1 MTDPAM
7 SEESE
12 RMVSGSSDVRNTHP
26 ATSEGMEGVAS
37 GSSDVGGGRRGGGS
51 LLRRDRDFRLL
62 WSGETIN
69 RFGSAISGVA
79 IPLIA
84 ISELDA
90 STFEVGLLTAA
101 TWAPWLLIGLPA
113 GAWID
118 RRLRRPLMIGSSLVS
133 LLLLTV
139 VPLAAFADAL
149 SVQLLL
155 AIALLT
161 GAAVVFQTA
170 YTAYLP
176 TLLNPEDHAE
186 GNAKLQGS
194 ASAAQIAGLGCGGLI
209 VQFAGATNALFV
221 DAATFAL
228 AACCLTA
235 IRFRERR
242 TATSRQPGAIRE
254 GIRLVAQDVW
264 LRTLTIFGATS
275 NLALMGYQ
283 AIIVV
288 FLVRTVG
295 LTSGTVGVLVAAAAS
310 GGVVGAF
317 VGRRLAKRFGTARA
331 LLLCELGLPTLAL
344 LIPLAQLSETLY
356 VIGAFGVGVGVV
368 GGNVV
373 KSTFLQSY
381 CPPDLLGRLSATAS
395 FVNYGTIPLGA
406 LLGGALASVLGIEA
420 ALWITTAGV
429 PLAGLVLSP
438 IRLRRDLPT
447 GQMSRNVSIC
457 APNELSRSASSS

>member
-1 MTDPAM
+1 M
-7 SEESE
+7 
-12 RMVSGSSDVRNTHP
+12 
-26 ATSEGMEGVAS
+26 
-37 GSSDVGGGRRGGGS
+37 S
-51 LLRRDRDFRLL
+51 LLRTHRDFRLL
-62 WSGETIN
+62 WTGETIN
-69 RFGSAISGVA
+69 RFGSAISTVA

-84 ISELDA
+84 LSELDA

-101 TWAPWLLIGLPA
+101 AWGPWLLIGLPV

-118 RRLRRPLMIGSSLVS
+118 RRLRRPLMVGSSLVS
-133 LLLLTV
+133 LLLLAA
-139 VPLAAFADAL
+139 VPVAALAGL
-149 SVQLLL
+149 LTIQLLL

-161 GAAVVFQTA
+161 GAASVVFQTA
-170 YTAYLP
+170 YTTYLP
-176 TLLNPEDHAE
+176 TLLDPKDHAE

-242 TATSRQPGAIRE
+242 TATARQPGEIRE
-254 GIRLVAQDVW
+254 GIRLVTQDVW

-295 LTSGTVGVLVAAAAS
+295 LTPGTVGVLVAAAAS

-331 LLLCELGLPTLAL
+331 LLMCELGLPTLAL
-344 LIPLAQLSETLY
+344 LIPLAQLSEALY

-373 KSTFLQSY
+373 KSTFIQSY
-381 CPPDLLGRLSATAS
+381 CPPDLLGRLTATTS

-406 LLGGALASVLGIEA
+406 VLGGALASALGIEA

-429 PLAGLVLSP
+429 PLAGLVLLFSP
-438 IRLRRDLPT
+438 IRGRRDLPNHRPADS
-447 GQMSRNVSIC
+447 SRTRMDRLAWS
-457 APNELSRSASSS
+457 

>member
-1 MTDPAM
+1 M
-7 SEESE
+7 
-12 RMVSGSSDVRNTHP
+12 
-26 ATSEGMEGVAS
+26 
-37 GSSDVGGGRRGGGS
+37 S
-51 LLRRDRDFRLL
+51 LLRTHRDFRLL
-62 WSGETIN
+62 WSGETVN
-69 RFGSAISGVA
+69 RFGTAISSVA

-84 ISELDA
+84 ISELEA
-90 STFEVGLLTAA
+90 STFEVGVLTAA
-101 TWAPWLLIGLPA
+101 AWAPWLVIGLPV

-118 RRLRRPLMIGSSLVS
+118 RRDRRPLMIGTSIIS
-133 LLLLTV
+133 LLLLTA
-139 VPLAAFADAL
+139 VPVAAFASL
-149 SVQLLL
+149 LTIQLLL

-161 GAAVVFQTA
+161 GAASVIFQTA

-176 TLLNPEDHAE
+176 TLLDPADHAE
-186 GNAKLQGS
+186 GNAKLHGS

-209 VQFAGATNALFV
+209 VQFAGATNALFA
-221 DAATFAL
+221 DAATFAV

-242 TATSRQPGAIRE
+242 TATARRTGAIRE
-254 GIRLVAQDVW
+254 GIRLVAHDVW

-288 FLVRTVG
+288 YLVRTVG
-295 LTSGTVGVLVAAAAS
+295 LTPGTVGVLVAAAAS
-310 GGVVGAF
+310 GGVLGAF

-344 LIPLAQLSETLY
+344 LIPLAQLSPALY
-356 VIGAFGVGVGVV
+356 VIGAFGVGAGVV

-381 CPPDLLGRLSATAS
+381 CPPDLLGRLTATTS

-406 LLGGALASVLGIEA
+406 LLGGSLASWLSLET

-429 PLAGLVLSP
+429 PLAGLVLLLSP
-438 IRLRRDLPT
+438 IRGRRDLPNHRAADS
-447 GQMSRNVSIC
+447 SR
-457 APNELSRSASSS
+457 APMDRLAWS

>member
-1 MTDPAM
+1 M
-7 SEESE
+7 
-12 RMVSGSSDVRNTHP
+12 
-26 ATSEGMEGVAS
+26 
-37 GSSDVGGGRRGGGS
+37 
-51 LLRRDRDFRLL
+51 LRRDRDFRLL
-62 WSGETIN
+62 WSGETVN
-69 RFGSAISGVA
+69 RFGSAVSGVA

-101 TWAPWLLIGLPA
+101 AWAPWLVIGLPV

-118 RRLRRPLMIGSSLVS
+118 RRHRRPLMLGSSLVS
-133 LLLLTV
+133 LLLLSA
-139 VPLAAFADAL
+139 VPVAAFAGL
-149 SVQLLL
+149 LTIQLLL
-155 AIALLT
+155 AVALLT
-161 GAAVVFQTA
+161 GAASVVFQTA

-176 TLLNPEDHAE
+176 ALLDPADHAE
-186 GNAKLQGS
+186 GNAKLHGS

-209 VQFAGATNALFV
+209 AQFAGATNALFV

-228 AACCLTA
+228 AVCCLAA
-235 IRFRERR
+235 IRFRESR
-242 TATSRQPGAIRE
+242 TATARRAGAIRE
-254 GIRLVAQDVW
+254 GVRLVAQDVW

-295 LTSGTVGVLVAAAAS
+295 LTPGTVGILVAAGAS
-310 GGVVGAF
+310 GGVAGAF
-317 VGRRLAKRFGTARA
+317 VGRRLAARFGNARA

-344 LIPLAQLSETLY
+344 LIPLAHLNPALY
-356 VIGAFGVGVGVV
+356 VIGAFGVGAGVV

-373 KSTFLQSY
+373 KSTFLQTY
-381 CPPDLLGRLSATAS
+381 CPPDLLGRLTATTS

-406 LLGGALASVLGIEA
+406 LLGGALASLLGTEA

-429 PLAGLVLSP
+429 PLAASVLYFSP
-438 IRLRRDLPT
+438 IRHRRDLPT
-447 GQMSRNVSIC
+447 DQGVSLAPRRSEQVLGAVHRC
-457 APNELSRSASSS
+457 AGAKG